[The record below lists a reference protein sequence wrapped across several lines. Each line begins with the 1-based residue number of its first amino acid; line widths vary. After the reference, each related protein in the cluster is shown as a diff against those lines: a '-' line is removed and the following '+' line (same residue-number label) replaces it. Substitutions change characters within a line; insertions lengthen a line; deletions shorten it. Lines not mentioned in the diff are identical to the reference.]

1 MSHTCAAMIFFLKL
15 FCSLMMHYCFMFGFK
30 NSFGNIVSGII
41 VTYVIKIVNPL
52 KVFDFK
58 PIFKCSSLIIL
69 NVSE

>member
-1 MSHTCAAMIFFLKL
+1 
-15 FCSLMMHYCFMFGFK
+15 MFGFK